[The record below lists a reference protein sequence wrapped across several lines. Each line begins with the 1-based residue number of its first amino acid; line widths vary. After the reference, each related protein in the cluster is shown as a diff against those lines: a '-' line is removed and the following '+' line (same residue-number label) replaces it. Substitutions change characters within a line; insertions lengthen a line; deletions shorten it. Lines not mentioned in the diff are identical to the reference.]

1 VEGKKV
7 EKEKLIEVENL
18 HVSYHTYAGEVQA
31 VRGIDFSV
39 EKGKTLAIVGES
51 GCGKTVT
58 AKALMG
64 LVQTPGIVKENSKIF
79 YDGKNMVLQSKK
91 EWENYRGGECAMIFQ
106 DALAALNPTMN
117 VGKQIAEN
125 LITHKKMKKKEALE
139 AAVELLR
146 KVGIP
151 QPEKR
156 VSQYPHEFSGGMRQ
170 RAMIAIALACSPKLL
185 IADEPTTALDVT
197 IQAQILGLLKELQR
211 ETQTAIILI
220 THDLGVV
227 ADMADDI
234 AVMYSGKIVE
244 YGDRREIFY
253 HAHHPYTWS
262 LLNAVPRLDGE
273 REKELISIDGTPPDL
288 LLPIKGCAF
297 AGRCKYCMN
306 ICTRCTPPEFVFENG
321 HKANCWLHHE
331 KVKGSYPFETGGAL
345 CMREA

>member
-1 VEGKKV
+1 
-7 EKEKLIEVENL
+7 
-18 HVSYHTYAGEVQA
+18 
-31 VRGIDFSV
+31 
-39 EKGKTLAIVGES
+39 
-51 GCGKTVT
+51 
-58 AKALMG
+58 
-64 LVQTPGIVKENSKIF
+64 
-79 YDGKNMVLQSKK
+79 MVLQFKK

>member
-1 VEGKKV
+1 MEGKKI

-244 YGDRREIFY
+244 YGDRREIF
-253 HAHHPYTWS
+253 
-262 LLNAVPRLDGE
+262 
-273 REKELISIDGTPPDL
+273 
-288 LLPIKGCAF
+288 
-297 AGRCKYCMN
+297 
-306 ICTRCTPPEFVFENG
+306 
-321 HKANCWLHHE
+321 
-331 KVKGSYPFETGGAL
+331 
-345 CMREA
+345 

>member
-1 VEGKKV
+1 
-7 EKEKLIEVENL
+7 
-18 HVSYHTYAGEVQA
+18 
-31 VRGIDFSV
+31 
-39 EKGKTLAIVGES
+39 
-51 GCGKTVT
+51 
-58 AKALMG
+58 M
-64 LVQTPGIVKENSKIF
+64 
-79 YDGKNMVLQSKK
+79 
-91 EWENYRGGECAMIFQ
+91 
-106 DALAALNPTMN
+106 
-117 VGKQIAEN
+117 
-125 LITHKKMKKKEALE
+125 
-139 AAVELLR
+139 ELLR

>member
-1 VEGKKV
+1 M
-7 EKEKLIEVENL
+7 
-18 HVSYHTYAGEVQA
+18 SF
-31 VRGIDFSV
+31 FSR
-39 EKGKTLAIVGES
+39 KGKTKVNCREES
-51 GCGKTVT
+51 DGKTVT

-170 RAMIAIALACSPKLL
+170 RAMIAIALACSPKL
-185 IADEPTTALDVT
+185 IADSPTALDVT

-234 AVMYSGKIVE
+234 AVMYSSKIVE
-244 YGDRREIFY
+244 YGDRRRFFIM
-253 HAHHPYTWS
+253 HITHIHG
-262 LLNAVPRLDGE
+262 V
-273 REKELISIDGTPPDL
+273 
-288 LLPIKGCAF
+288 C
-297 AGRCKYCMN
+297 
-306 ICTRCTPPEFVFENG
+306 
-321 HKANCWLHHE
+321 
-331 KVKGSYPFETGGAL
+331 
-345 CMREA
+345 

>member
-1 VEGKKV
+1 
-7 EKEKLIEVENL
+7 
-18 HVSYHTYAGEVQA
+18 
-31 VRGIDFSV
+31 
-39 EKGKTLAIVGES
+39 
-51 GCGKTVT
+51 
-58 AKALMG
+58 M
-64 LVQTPGIVKENSKIF
+64 
-79 YDGKNMVLQSKK
+79 
-91 EWENYRGGECAMIFQ
+91 
-106 DALAALNPTMN
+106 
-117 VGKQIAEN
+117 
-125 LITHKKMKKKEALE
+125 
-139 AAVELLR
+139 
-146 KVGIP
+146 
-151 QPEKR
+151 
-156 VSQYPHEFSGGMRQ
+156 
-170 RAMIAIALACSPKLL
+170 

>member
-1 VEGKKV
+1 MEGKKI

-39 EKGKTLAIVGES
+39 EKGKILAIVGES

-244 YGDRREIFY
+244 YGDRRESF
-253 HAHHPYTWS
+253 
-262 LLNAVPRLDGE
+262 
-273 REKELISIDGTPPDL
+273 
-288 LLPIKGCAF
+288 
-297 AGRCKYCMN
+297 
-306 ICTRCTPPEFVFENG
+306 
-321 HKANCWLHHE
+321 
-331 KVKGSYPFETGGAL
+331 
-345 CMREA
+345 